1 MQLAIVVTPVIS
13 LVLLWRLGRYLDRPL
28 LARLVLGTALGLPLG
43 MAAFQFAALAQLKL
57 AVALLIV
64 FFAGLFLLELVRG
77 RGDGRVGRGGR
88 RAPSV
93 AGGLIAGLISGA
105 MTTSLGMP
113 GPPVVLYFSR
123 LGLDKD
129 TTRATIL
136 ALFLFSYAGAI
147 AIQAA
152 VAGISL
158 QTWNL
163 AAAMVPCVLA
173 GSLGGHALSRYM
185 SQNMFRAATLLLL
198 LATGFYMLYATLPW
212 A

>member
-1 MQLAIVVTPVIS
+1 
-13 LVLLWRLGRYLDRPL
+13 LG
-28 LARLVLGTALGLPLG
+28 
-43 MAAFQFAALAQLKL
+43 QLKV

-64 FFAGLFLLELVRG
+64 FFAGLFLVGLLRG
-77 RGDGRVGRGGR
+77 LAGGWGDGRGGR
-88 RAPSV
+88 RAPSM
-93 AGGLIAGLISGA
+93 AGDLIAGLISGA

-129 TTRATIL
+129 ATRATIL

-147 AIQAA
+147 AIQAT
-152 VAGISL
+152 VAGISF
-158 QTWNL
+158 QTWKL

-173 GSLGGHALSRYM
+173 GSLGGHILSRYM

-198 LATGFYMLYATLPW
+198 LTTGFYMLYATLSR